1 MNTEDTRGPERA
13 SALASQQGPEMPS
26 AASSSVR
33 VIGGN
38 PTPDELAAVV
48 AVLQG
53 MAEEVEG
60 TRRTEAAREVSAW
73 VVHQRPIRT
82 PIVPGHTRWRS
93 FG

>member
-1 MNTEDTRGPERA
+1 MNPEDI
-13 SALASQQGPEMPS
+13 
-26 AASSSVR
+26 R

-38 PTPDELAAVV
+38 PTSEELAAVV
-48 AVLQG
+48 AVLRG

-73 VVHQRPIRT
+73 VVHQRPIRS

>member
-1 MNTEDTRGPERA
+1 MNDNAEKDI
-13 SALASQQGPEMPS
+13 
-26 AASSSVR
+26 R

-38 PTPDELAAVV
+38 PTSEELAAVV
-48 AVLQG
+48 AVLRG

-73 VVHQRPIRT
+73 VVHQRPIRS